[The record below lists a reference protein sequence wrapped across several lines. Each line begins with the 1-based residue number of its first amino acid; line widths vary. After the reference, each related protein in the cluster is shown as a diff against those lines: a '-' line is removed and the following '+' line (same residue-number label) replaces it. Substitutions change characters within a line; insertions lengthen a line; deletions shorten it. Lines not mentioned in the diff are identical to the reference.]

1 MSAHTGTR
9 FLIMPPVA
17 GGRRRASLIRGSRA
31 TSRALLGL
39 ALAARETDSEARG
52 RPLGIS

>member
-1 MSAHTGTR
+1 MRAHTGTR

-39 ALAARETDSEARG
+39 ALAARETDSEG